1 MFSDSALLD
10 FIKVEVRALLNRLFT
25 GLEPSR
31 LHVEQKRMAA
41 EETNNELSEVAG
53 KPMASKVVP
62 GHICWST
69 SPSLPTSAAITPS
82 GTRMTWMT
90 VTQLILI
97 VLVEVVLFRQ
107 GGTRQLQVVLTL
119 VMKLLKDGGKLQDL
133 FILLM
138 KPGL

>member
-1 MFSDSALLD
+1 
-10 FIKVEVRALLNRLFT
+10 
-25 GLEPSR
+25 
-31 LHVEQKRMAA
+31 
-41 EETNNELSEVAG
+41 
-53 KPMASKVVP
+53 
-62 GHICWST
+62 
-69 SPSLPTSAAITPS
+69 
-82 GTRMTWMT
+82 MTWMT

-107 GGTRQLQVVLTL
+107 CGTRQLQVVLTL

>member
-10 FIKVEVRALLNRLFT
+10 FIKVEVRALFNRLLT
-25 GLEPSR
+25 GLEPRR
-31 LHVEQKRMAA
+31 LHVEKKRMAA
-41 EETNNELSEVAG
+41 EETNTELSELVGMPSAL
-53 KPMASKVVP
+53 KVVP

-69 SPSLPTSAAITPS
+69 SPSLPTSAAIRPS

-107 GGTRQLQVVLTL
+107 GGTRQLQVVFTL
-119 VMKLLKDGGKLQDL
+119 VRKLLKDRGKLQDL
-133 FILLM
+133 FLLLM

>member
-10 FIKVEVRALLNRLFT
+10 FIKVEVRALLNRFFT
-25 GLEPSR
+25 GLEPRR
-31 LHVEQKRMAA
+31 LHMEMKRMRA
-41 EETNNELSEVAG
+41 EETPNGSSISTTESVG
-53 KPMASKVVP
+53 ASSARCI
-62 GHICWST
+62 ICWST

-107 GGTRQLQVVLTL
+107 CGTRQLQVVFTL
-119 VMKLLKDGGKLQDL
+119 VMKLLKNVGKLQDL